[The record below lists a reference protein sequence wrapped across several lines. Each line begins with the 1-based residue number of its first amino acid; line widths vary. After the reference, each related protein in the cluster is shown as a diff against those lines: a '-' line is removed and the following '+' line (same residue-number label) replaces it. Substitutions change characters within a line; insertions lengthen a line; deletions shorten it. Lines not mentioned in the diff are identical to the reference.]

1 MLWPTKVHN
10 LLEIQ
15 SKPRKD
21 LSRLI
26 LDTKDVI
33 TRKQRNQ
40 FQQNEQQTFPYRLS
54 KHIRTYKHNQRTSSS
69 KNEFLSQN
77 TWSNIQPLTLTKSC
91 AQASE
96 YNVEKMSEKLA

>member
-1 MLWPTKVHN
+1 MPVVMLWPTKVHN

-40 FQQNEQQTFPYRLS
+40 FQQNEQQTFLTGS
-54 KHIRTYKHNQRTSSS
+54 ANILEHTNITKEHQVLRTSSYH
-69 KNEFLSQN
+69 KILGQTFN
-77 TWSNIQPLTLTKSC
+77 P
-91 AQASE
+91 
-96 YNVEKMSEKLA
+96 